1 MTSSRFAYERVEE
14 TMDREQELAIVAR
27 LRCGDAEAFDQIHEA
42 YNGRLFT
49 FLARLSNRR
58 DVAEDLLEETWLRL
72 VKHAHRLRPDT
83 NLAAWLFTVARHL
96 HVSHCRSRLVEDA
109 RATELIGLW
118 PSGSRQRTPFEL
130 VEVGEAQQRLARAVA
145 SLPANC
151 REALL
156 LIAIEGLK
164 PAEAAAVC
172 GVSSE
177 VMRQRLSRARSLL
190 AERLERPRGTALTA
204 LREVT
209 P

>member
-1 MTSSRFAYERVEE
+1 
-14 TMDREQELAIVAR
+14 MDRDQELALVSR
-27 LRCGDAEAFDQIHEA
+27 LRCGDADAFDELHEAFNA
-42 YNGRLFT
+42 RLFT

-96 HVSHCRSRLVEDA
+96 HVSHCRSRLLEDA
-109 RATELIGLW
+109 RAPELIGLW

-164 PAEAAAVC
+164 PAEAAAIC
-172 GVSSE
+172 GVSSDA
-177 VMRQRLSRARSLL
+177 MRQRVSRARSLL
-190 AERLERPRGTALTA
+190 AERLARSPGAGLAA

-209 P
+209 S